1 MMASK
6 IVGRFKELNQLNSFY
21 NSGKAEFVAIYGRR
35 RVGKTFLA
43 RNWANNSF
51 AFDVSGVVEGDGG
64 IQMQSFT
71 QALIDY
77 GYEGKNPKNWF
88 EAFVCL
94 RNLLKARLANSEGRM
109 VVFIDEL
116 PCFDTPNSKFV
127 QALDHFWNS
136 WAAWEDRIMLIV
148 CGSATSWMIRT
159 LIDSH
164 GGLHDRVTHEI
175 HLHPF
180 SLHDTELYLKRN
192 GFSWSRISILQ
203 AYMIMG
209 GVPYY
214 LSLLQNSESLAQAVD
229 RLFFRQGGELFREY
243 KRLFYGLFRNPEP
256 YMGIVKA
263 LTTSKCGLT
272 REEIAKK
279 LKKGNNGHLSRYLDD
294 LEKCDFIRLYHVK
307 EKKIKRNGGI
317 YQLVDFYTLFYH
329 TFSNQIGVNSN
340 YWCNKTGTAE
350 QNAWLG
356 LAFEK
361 VCLAHSEQIKRTL
374 HIDSIFTQFYS
385 WRSKNAEYQDRG
397 AQIDLVIERA
407 DQMINICECKYSA
420 SEYEIT
426 AEDDRRMRNRQA
438 TFLKETA
445 TKCGI
450 FTTFITTY
458 GVKKGKYSENITSQV
473 TMDDLF
479 ENDI

>member
-1 MMASK
+1 MMSSK
-6 IVGRFKELNQLNSFY
+6 IVGRARELNLFDKFY

-35 RVGKTFLA
+35 RVGKTFLI

-64 IQMQSFT
+64 IQMQSFI
-71 QALIDY
+71 QALTDY

-88 EAFVCL
+88 DAFMCL
-94 RNLLKARLANSEGRM
+94 RNLLKAQLTHSEGRM
-109 VVFIDEL
+109 VIFIDEL

-180 SLHDTELYLKRN
+180 TLHDTELYLKRN

-203 AYMIMG
+203 AFMILG

-214 LSLLQNSESLAQAVD
+214 LSLLQNDESLAQAVD

-256 YMGIVKA
+256 YMDIVKA
-263 LTTSKCGLT
+263 LTASKCGLT

-279 LKKGNNGHLSRYLDD
+279 LQKGNNGHLSRHLDE

-307 EKKIKRNGGI
+307 EKKVKRNGGI

-329 TFSNQIGVNSN
+329 TFSNNIGVNSN
-340 YWCNKTGTAE
+340 YWSNKAGTAE
-350 QNAWLG
+350 QNTWLG

-361 VCLAHSEQIKRTL
+361 VCLAHTEQIRRAL

-385 WRSKNAEYQDRG
+385 WRSKNAAYQDRG

-407 DQMINICECKYSA
+407 DQMINICECKYA
-420 SEYEIT
+420 NSEYEIT
-426 AEDDRRMRNRQA
+426 ADEDRRMRNRQ
-438 TFLKETA
+438 TMFQKETA

-450 FTTFITTY
+450 FPTFITTY
-458 GVKKGKYSENITSQV
+458 GVKKGKYSEHITSQV
-473 TMDDLF
+473 TMDNLF
-479 ENDI
+479 DNDI